1 MNMVSHEDPSS
12 GKAVE
17 GVYGTD
23 REVRRIDNGR
33 LALTC
38 VHELEGVTPE
48 MMLWYFTH
56 RTKERYQ
63 MWHPAHLDFRVVS
76 QGGPDHVGDVY
87 WIDEMFTDGRR
98 LDVKLLVVKADL
110 GEFAEKHLS
119 PRQPGGISHRMEST
133 IRRHQGADDGLLR
146 QRREDARP
154 ALQLVPEDDCVQ
166 AARLRGRPSS
176 SWTMNS
182 LGFPTF
188 LPALYAEQK
197 ADWQAPRGSK
207 VSAAGPGE
215 GAA

>member
-1 MNMVSHEDPSS
+1 MNMVSHEDQSS

-17 GVYGTD
+17 GVYGID

-133 IRRHQGADDGLLR
+133 SGGTRVRTTAFFGSEGRMLGPLFNWYLRTTAYKRPVFEAALLHLDDEFTR
-146 QRREDARP
+146 
-154 ALQLVPEDDCVQ
+154 
-166 AARLRGRPSS
+166 
-176 SWTMNS
+176 
-182 LGFPTF
+182 FPTF
-188 LPALYAEQK
+188 LPTLYAEHK